1 MPKYTESDIE
11 NGIEFVLAGRSL
23 RYAAEASGVPRQ
35 TISNRILGRQ
45 TKSQTNESRQ
55 KLSSGLEKK
64 VVD

>member
-35 TISNRILGRQ
+35 TSVASNAINAIRALR
-45 TKSQTNESRQ
+45 
-55 KLSSGLEKK
+55 
-64 VVD
+64 